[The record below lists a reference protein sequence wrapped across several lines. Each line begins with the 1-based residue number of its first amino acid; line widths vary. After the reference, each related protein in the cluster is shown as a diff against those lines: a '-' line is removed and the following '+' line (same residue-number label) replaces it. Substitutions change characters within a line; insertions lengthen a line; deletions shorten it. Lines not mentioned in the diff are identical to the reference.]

1 MKALFNGLI
10 ILCIANILALAAF
23 GAYLVTS
30 DRMDFDRV
38 RKIRALVSL
47 PIAQEKAEEA
57 KKAAELLAAQE
68 AAKIAKEAAKPP
80 LTAAEQ
86 LAARVEATEL
96 DRERAAR
103 LRQEVETL
111 QRQLTAQAQKLAMDQ
126 QQLLKDRQAFEQ
138 ATANASLATRS
149 EQFQKALNVLA
160 GLKPAAA
167 KTLLKQLIDN
177 TPNEL
182 TQNNPASLASQ
193 LAPPRPILP
202 SEAAAPIVAQT
213 PIQQNLDGAIAYLDA
228 LEERVRGKIM
238 TEFVKEDPALA
249 SKLLEGLKNKG
260 QSFSTAPQALPPAN
274 PGS

>member
-1 MKALFNGLI
+1 MKALLTGLI
-10 ILCIANILALAAF
+10 ILCIANVLALAAF
-23 GAYLVTS
+23 AAYLVSS

-38 RKIRALVSL
+38 RKIRALVSV
-47 PIAQEKAEEA
+47 PIAQEKAEEE

-68 AAKIAKEAAKPP
+68 AEKVAKEASKPP

-111 QRQLTAQAQKLAMDQ
+111 QRQLAAQSQKLAMDQ
-126 QQLLKDRQAFEQ
+126 AQLLKDRQDFEQ
-138 ATANASLATRS
+138 STANATLASRS
-149 EQFQKALNVLA
+149 DQFQKALNVLA

-177 TPNEL
+177 APNDLALTNPSTP
-182 TQNNPASLASQ
+182 A
-193 LAPPRPILP
+193 PRPTRPMLP
-202 SEAAAPIVAQT
+202 SEAATPIVASSKVY
-213 PIQQNLDGAIAYLDA
+213 QNIDEAIAYLDA

-238 TEFVKEDPALA
+238 TEFVKEDPVLA

-260 QSFSTAPQALPPAN
+260 QSLSAPTQVLPPAN
-274 PGS
+274 SGS